1 MSRKTLVF
9 VCVILGLLVFL
20 GVFAVQGKVPVPVPL
35 PVRVLLARFEDEAL
49 DENWYLYKKNIA
61 IGKMGRVYGYINLTH
76 WPGHYG
82 LEVLFMTMDSFA
94 AYESW
99 ESFSAWYKIFYTE
112 GRHYFEFKNVPPGN
126 YALVVDNT
134 DRGWAKTDFDFVNDY
149 AVFDLEVYF
158 ETY

>member
-20 GVFAVQGKVPVPVPL
+20 GVFAVQVLV
-35 PVRVLLARFEDEAL
+35 PVRVLLARFEDQVL
-49 DENWYLYKKNIA
+49 DEQRYVSKENIA
-61 IGKMGRVYGYINLTH
+61 IGKTGRVYGYINLTH
-76 WPGHYG
+76 WRGHYG
-82 LEVLFMTMDSFA
+82 LEILFMTMDSFA
-94 AYESW
+94 DYDGGGN
-99 ESFSAWYKIFYTE
+99 FSAWHQSFYTE
-112 GRHYFEFKNVPPGN
+112 GRHYFEFKDVAPGN

>member
-1 MSRKTLVF
+1 
-9 VCVILGLLVFL
+9 VILGLLVFL
-20 GVFAVQGKVPVPVPL
+20 GGCAAQVQVPV
-35 PVRVLLARFEDEAL
+35 PVRVLLARFENEAL
-49 DENWYLYKKNIA
+49 DEDYYLSKKNIA

-76 WPGHYG
+76 WDGHYG
-82 LEVLFMTMDSFA
+82 LEILFMTMDSFA
-94 AYESW
+94 AYVGG

-134 DRGWAKTDFDFVNDY
+134 NLGWAKTDFDFVNDY

>member
-20 GVFAVQGKVPVPVPL
+20 GGCAVQVPV
-35 PVRVLLARFEDEAL
+35 PVRVLLARFEDEVL
-49 DENWYLYKKNIA
+49 DEDWYVAQKNIA
-61 IGKMGRVYGYINLTH
+61 IGKTGRVYGYINLTH
-76 WPGHYG
+76 WTGDYG
-82 LEVLFMTMDSFA
+82 LEILFMTMDSFA
-94 AYESW
+94 AYDGG
-99 ESFSAWYKIFYTE
+99 ESFSAWHQSFYTV

-134 DRGWAKTDFDFVNDY
+134 DLGWEDTDFDFVNDY

>member
-20 GVFAVQGKVPVPVPL
+20 GGCAVQVQVPVPVPE
-35 PVRVLLARFEDEAL
+35 RVLLAQFKNQVL
-49 DENWYLYKKNIA
+49 DENWYVYKENIA
-61 IGKMGRVYGYINLTH
+61 IDKMGRVYGYIDLTH

-82 LEVLFMTMDSFA
+82 LEILFMTMDSFA
-94 AYESW
+94 AYDGG
-99 ESFSAWYKIFYTE
+99 ESFSAWHQSFYTE
-112 GRHYFEFKNVPPGN
+112 GRHNFEFKDVPPGN

-134 DRGWAKTDFDFVNDY
+134 DRGWERTDFDFVNDY